1 MRKARRVGWELG
13 KTHANG
19 KLCRTETNIE
29 SAAGPIETEVDARR
43 SLFILCRRAGTTP
56 VRRDTLRDSTLALR
70 TFSLGGERVS
80 ECSPTYETPKL
91 ATFPRT
97 SDDGRPM
104 EEIGKR
110 GRRRIVVF
118 FTRNENRT
126 RLPRDRRA
134 DFPNYACCEGR
145 QKNVPACLRF
155 LESDSWKRTSRAF
168 VRTTQTAIVQLSSAK
183 LPILFGFFYY
193 FCLFIIFRKDF
204 FSFVL
209 LPYCLLIL

>member
-1 MRKARRVGWELG
+1 MRGARFSSSV
-13 KTHANG
+13 
-19 KLCRTETNIE
+19 
-29 SAAGPIETEVDARR
+29 
-43 SLFILCRRAGTTP
+43 AGTTP
-56 VRRDTLRDSTLALR
+56 ARRDTLRDSTLALR

-134 DFPNYACCEGR
+134 DFPNYTCREGR
-145 QKNVPACLRF
+145 QKNAPASPSSVLGIGF
-155 LESDSWKRTSRAF
+155 LEENVSRI
-168 VRTTQTAIVQLSSAK
+168 R
-183 LPILFGFFYY
+183 
-193 FCLFIIFRKDF
+193 
-204 FSFVL
+204 
-209 LPYCLLIL
+209 

>member
-56 VRRDTLRDSTLALR
+56 ARRDTLRDSTLALR
-70 TFSLGGERVS
+70 TFSLEGERVS
-80 ECSPTYETPKL
+80 ECSPTYEMPKL

-97 SDDGRPM
+97 SDDGRPT

-134 DFPNYACCEGR
+134 DFTNYARREGR
-145 QKNVPACLRF
+145 QKNAPASPVF
-155 LESDSWKRTSRAF
+155 QESDSWKRTSRAF
-168 VRTTQTAIVQLSSAK
+168 VRTTQAAIVQLFSAR
-183 LPILFGFFYY
+183 LRYSLIFLY
-193 FCLFIIFRKDF
+193 FCLLIFR
-204 FSFVL
+204 
-209 LPYCLLIL
+209 

>member
-1 MRKARRVGWELG
+1 ML
-13 KTHANG
+13 
-19 KLCRTETNIE
+19 
-29 SAAGPIETEVDARR
+29 P
-43 SLFILCRRAGTTP
+43 
-56 VRRDTLRDSTLALR
+56 
-70 TFSLGGERVS
+70 FSLEGERVS

-134 DFPNYACCEGR
+134 DFPNYARREGASKER
-145 QKNVPACLRF
+145 ACIPRLRF
-155 LESDSWKRTSRAF
+155 FESDSCKRTSRAF
-168 VRTTQTAIVQLSSAK
+168 VRTTQAVIVQLFSAR
-183 LPILFGFFYY
+183 LRYSLFY
-193 FCLFIIFRKDF
+193 LFF
-204 FSFVL
+204 FSTYYI
-209 LPYCLLIL
+209 PIRCY